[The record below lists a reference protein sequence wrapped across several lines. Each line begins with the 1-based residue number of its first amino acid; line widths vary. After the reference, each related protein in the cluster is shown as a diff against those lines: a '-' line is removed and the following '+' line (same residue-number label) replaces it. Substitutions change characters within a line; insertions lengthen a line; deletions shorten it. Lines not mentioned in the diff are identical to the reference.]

1 MERLRM
7 ESLTMAFGPTGKT
20 QNGKT
25 QNGKTQNGKT
35 QNEKTQNKATQ
46 KHFQTQLKRLRL
58 QFGHSH

>member
-7 ESLTMAFGPTGKT
+7 ESLTMAFGPT
-20 QNGKT
+20 GKT